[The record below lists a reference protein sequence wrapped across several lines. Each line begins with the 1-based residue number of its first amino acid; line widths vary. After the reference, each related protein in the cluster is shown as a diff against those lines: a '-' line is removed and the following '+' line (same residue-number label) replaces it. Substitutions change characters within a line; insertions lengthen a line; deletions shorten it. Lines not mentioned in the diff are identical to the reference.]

1 MFNLSR
7 FDDISYLNTLLLPIL
22 QNTNFDLTLAKLFVK
37 NKALDIDTLYF
48 VFIRSIL
55 INPRQYDY
63 IELSEPI
70 IKIMKK
76 ESVSNILFSIIT
88 EVDV

>member
-1 MFNLSR
+1 MSR

-22 QNTNFDLTLAKLFVK
+22 ENTNYDLTLAKLFTK
-37 NKALDIDTLYF
+37 NKALDIDTLYL

-63 IELSEPI
+63 IELCEAI

-76 ESVSNILFSIIT
+76 ESISNILFSIIT